1 MNNPNQMY
9 LFNYMEYDDYDSES
23 YDQMFEQSEFNE
35 SEQTDSFID
44 ECESMREDIYTNI
57 LDNIDI
63 NIENAMYGIQVA
75 LAEANSLKNHAHEL
89 AEDKQ
94 LISNN
99 WQNKDMR
106 WVRDK

>member
-1 MNNPNQMY
+1 MQDPKQQW

-23 YDQMFEQSEFNE
+23 YDQMFEESEFNE

-44 ECESMREDIYTNI
+44 ECESMRDDIYTDI

-63 NIENAMYGIQVA
+63 NIENAMYGVAAA
-75 LAEANSLKNHAHEL
+75 LAKADSLENHAREL
-89 AEDKQ
+89 TEDKQ

-99 WQNKDMR
+99 WQNKNMR
-106 WVRDK
+106 WVCNK